1 MCIYAGVRYVA
12 AVKLLPHQAR
22 IPDEIYPQLYTIR
35 HSCEQMLAPNRTSD
49 APTVQDI
56 VNVALKRLISDW
68 QDDEKQNLLRNELL
82 EQRRTARLSMGRRKS
97 EDS

>member
-1 MCIYAGVRYVA
+1 MRYVA
-12 AVKLLPHQAR
+12 AVKPLPHQAR
-22 IPDEIYPQLYTIR
+22 IPDEIYAQLYTIR

-49 APTVQDI
+49 APSLQDI

-82 EQRRTARLSMGRRKS
+82 EQRRAARSNMGRRKS

>member
-1 MCIYAGVRYVA
+1 
-12 AVKLLPHQAR
+12 
-22 IPDEIYPQLYTIR
+22 
-35 HSCEQMLAPNRTSD
+35 MLAPNRTSD
-49 APTVQDI
+49 APSLQDI

-82 EQRRTARLSMGRRKS
+82 EQRRAARSNMGRRKS